1 MWRRR
6 TKKETGRERRG
17 TGSGRI
23 MIQLVSRRL
32 LTQMPVFN
40 SRPVYMG
47 FVVKKVTLEQVF
59 LQVLQFS
66 SVSVILPPVV
76 YTLFHLPLTL
86 YSVILATYIVVKQNT
101 I

>member
-1 MWRRR
+1 
-6 TKKETGRERRG
+6 
-17 TGSGRI
+17 

-47 FVVKKVTLEQVF
+47 FVVQKVALEPVF

-66 SVSVILPPVV
+66 SLSVIIPLVV
-76 YTLFHLPLTL
+76 YGLFHLPPTL
-86 YSVILATYIVVKQNT
+86 YCVILTTYTVVKKTHFKKMEEKNFGLGGLSG
-101 I
+101 